1 MSKATFSAI
10 NCSVLHLDA
19 GHDPSGNPKR
29 LYLVLCMGETVAA
42 LDEGYLGSAT
52 LDQPWGRPVGE
63 VLRHNVTQELKVAK
77 SEYKRLL
84 KGTPT
89 KTVVL

>member
-10 NCSVLHLDA
+10 NCTVLHLDA

-29 LYLVLCMGETVAA
+29 LYLIVSLGETVAA
-42 LDEGYLGSAT
+42 LDEGYLGSAA
-52 LDQPWGRPVGE
+52 LDHWGRPVGE
-63 VLRHNVTQELKVAK
+63 VLRHNVTQELKIAK
-77 SEYKRLL
+77 AEYRRLL
-84 KGTPT
+84 KATPT